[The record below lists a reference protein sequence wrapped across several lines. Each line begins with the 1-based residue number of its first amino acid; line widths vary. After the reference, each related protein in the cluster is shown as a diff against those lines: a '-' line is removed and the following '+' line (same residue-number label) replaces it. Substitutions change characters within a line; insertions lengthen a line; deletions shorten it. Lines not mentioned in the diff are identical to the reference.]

1 MSSNVS
7 SNFQRRLFQGQQI
20 KEETTYQ
27 YDTIINEV
35 NGDVTV
41 RDIGALVLVINPD
54 SAESIN
60 LPQIRELLQSPNGS
74 FRIIDKRRKVVRTT
88 SGEGSETGESNE
100 RVVEDTVVP
109 DSGDIVDPDEIIQAL
124 DDGTKITLA
133 ELGEVKTYVS
143 EEDGKTHV
151 SFILKVVQS
160 KEMRPI
166 IRINKVV
173 ILIIMFLGVATLVF
187 ILFFIYVLR
196 GQG

>member
-1 MSSNVS
+1 MIHTNK
-7 SNFQRRLFQGQQI
+7 RLKLQ
-20 KEETTYQ
+20 TCSY
-27 YDTIINEV
+27 
-35 NGDVTV
+35 
-41 RDIGALVLVINPD
+41 LVLTYL
-54 SAESIN
+54 S
-60 LPQIRELLQSPNGS
+60 
-74 FRIIDKRRKVVRTT
+74 
-88 SGEGSETGESNE
+88 
-100 RVVEDTVVP
+100 

-173 ILIIMFLGVATLVF
+173 ILIIMFLGLATAVF

>member
-20 KEETTYQ
+20 KEETIYQ

-35 NGDVTV
+35 NGDVRV
-41 RDIGALVLVINPD
+41 RDIGALVLVINPE

-60 LPQIRELLQSPNGS
+60 LPQIRELLQNPNGS
-74 FRIIDKRRKVVRTT
+74 FRIIDKRRKVVRTD
-88 SGEGSETGESNE
+88 SGGAGETGESNE

>member
-1 MSSNVS
+1 M
-7 SNFQRRLFQGQQI
+7 
-20 KEETTYQ
+20 KDDTYKQ
-27 YDTIINEV
+27 KMIVIIQSLKLQ
-35 NGDVTV
+35 TCSY
-41 RDIGALVLVINPD
+41 LVLTYR
-54 SAESIN
+54 S
-60 LPQIRELLQSPNGS
+60 
-74 FRIIDKRRKVVRTT
+74 
-88 SGEGSETGESNE
+88 
-100 RVVEDTVVP
+100 

-173 ILIIMFLGVATLVF
+173 ILIIMFLGLATAVF